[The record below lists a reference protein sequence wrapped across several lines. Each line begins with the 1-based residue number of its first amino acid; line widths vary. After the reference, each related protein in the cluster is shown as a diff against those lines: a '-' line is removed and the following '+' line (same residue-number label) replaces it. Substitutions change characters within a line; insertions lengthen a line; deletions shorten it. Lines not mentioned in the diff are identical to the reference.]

1 MENHV
6 SIVIP
11 CFNEE
16 KFIGECLS
24 SIVNQIYPPNL
35 LEVIVVNGNS
45 TDSSVDIIQKYYSKL
60 LNLILLDNPK
70 RITPV
75 GLNIGVKNAKGKI
88 IVILGA
94 HSYIADDFIQN
105 AVNELNQ
112 TDADCV
118 GGPITNRGTTFVGKA
133 IALAMQSSFGVG
145 NSLFRVSVKKQYVDT
160 VAFGAYRKEVFEKI
174 GYFDE
179 SLTRNQDFEFN
190 QRIIQSGK
198 KILLTPTIRSFYY
211 CRSSLSKLFKQY
223 FLYGFWKGNVIIKN
237 LSYFKVRYQI
247 PALFVLTVLMLGVGG
262 VFQHFLWCLLG
273 FLLMIYLFLS
283 SSMSIYLGMIKNLK
297 YIPILPFV
305 FGTLHFAFGLGLLL
319 VIFNKRK
326 RHKDL

>member
-1 MENHV
+1 LDIHV

-24 SIVNQIYPPNL
+24 SIVNQLYPRNL
-35 LEVIVVNGNS
+35 IEVIVVNGNS
-45 TDSSVDIIQKYYSKL
+45 TDSSVDKIKEFHSKL
-60 LNLILLDNPK
+60 SNLILLDNPK

-94 HSYIADDFIQN
+94 HSYIADNFIQN
-105 AVNELNQ
+105 AVKELNQ

-118 GGPITNRGTTFVGKA
+118 GGPITNKGTTFVGKA
-133 IALAMQSSFGVG
+133 IALAMQASFGVG
-145 NSLFRVSVKKQYVDT
+145 NSLFRISNKKQYVDT
-160 VAFGAYRKEVFEKI
+160 VAFGAYRKEIFEKI

-198 KILLTPTIRSFYY
+198 KILLTPAISSFYY
-211 CRSSLSKLFKQY
+211 CRSSLPKLFKQY
-223 FLYGFWKGNVIIKN
+223 FLYGFWKGKVVKKN
-237 LSYFKVRYQI
+237 LSFFKVRYQI
-247 PALFVLTVLMLGVGG
+247 PALFILTILMLGVGG
-262 VFQHFLWCLLG
+262 VFYHFLWCLLG
-273 FLLMIYLFLS
+273 CLLIIYLFLS
-283 SSMSIYLGMIKNLK
+283 SSVSIYLGMIKNLK

-305 FGTLHFAFGLGLLL
+305 FATLHIAFGFGLLS
-319 VIFNKRK
+319 VIFYNKERAK
-326 RHKDL
+326 KL

>member
-1 MENHV
+1 MDGHV

-16 KFIGECLS
+16 KYIGKCLT
-24 SIVNQIYPPNL
+24 SIVKQIYPQNL

-45 TDSSVDIIQKYYSKL
+45 TDSSVDKIKEFYSQL
-60 LNLILLDNPK
+60 SNLILLDNPK

-75 GLNIGVKNAKGKI
+75 GLNIGVKHAKGGV

-94 HSYIADDFIQN
+94 HSYIANDFIQN

-118 GGPITNRGTTFVGKA
+118 GGPITNRGTTFIGKA
-133 IALAMQSSFGVG
+133 IALAMKSSFGVG
-145 NSLFRVSVKKQYVDT
+145 NSLFRISDKKQYVDT
-160 VAFGAYRKEVFEKI
+160 VAFGAYRKEIFEKI

-198 KILLTPTIRSFYY
+198 KILLTPAIQSFYY
-211 CRSSLSKLFKQY
+211 CRSSLPKLFKQY
-223 FLYGFWKGNVIIKN
+223 FLYGFWKGKVVKKN

-247 PALFVLTVLMLGVGG
+247 PTLFVLTIL
-262 VFQHFLWCLLG
+262 
-273 FLLMIYLFLS
+273 IS
-283 SSMSIYLGMIKNLK
+283 S
-297 YIPILPFV
+297 
-305 FGTLHFAFGLGLLL
+305 
-319 VIFNKRK
+319 
-326 RHKDL
+326 